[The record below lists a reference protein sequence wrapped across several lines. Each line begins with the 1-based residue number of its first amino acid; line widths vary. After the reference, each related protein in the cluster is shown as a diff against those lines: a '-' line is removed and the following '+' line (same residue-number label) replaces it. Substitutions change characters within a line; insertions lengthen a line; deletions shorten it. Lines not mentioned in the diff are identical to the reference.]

1 MIELNSSVVVED
13 LDGKERLDVFLA
25 NETGWTRSQVKIQID
40 GGKVLVNG
48 KTQKPGFLVKN
59 DDQIVLSFSKDVL
72 DTNAEPEDIPL
83 DVVYEDDD
91 FAIINKPQGMVVHPA
106 PGAYNHTLVNAL
118 LFHFE
123 HLSNNNGSIR
133 PGIVH
138 RIDKDTSGLLVIA
151 KNDKAHASLAK
162 QIAEHSCF
170 RHYLALLEG
179 NLKQDSGTVDTF
191 ISRDK
196 KDRKMMAVSD
206 DGKRAITHFNV
217 LERFNGYCLV
227 EFVLE
232 TGRTHQIRVHSKFLG
247 HPIVGDKTYGIKN
260 QKFNLDGQ
268 LLHAYKL
275 ELTHPTT
282 GKRMEFSA
290 DLPEYFKNI
299 LNKLRLQNNW
309 H

>member
-1 MIELNSSVVVED
+1 MIELNSNIIVDGLE
-13 LDGKERLDVFLA
+13 GKERLDVFLA
-25 NETGWTRSQVKIQID
+25 SETGWTRSQIKIQID
-40 GGKVLVNG
+40 AKRVLVNG
-48 KTQKPGFLVKN
+48 NAQKAGFHVKN
-59 DDQIVLSFSKDVL
+59 DDKLTLSFSKDVF
-72 DTNAEPEDIPL
+72 DSKAEPENIPL
-83 DVVYEDDD
+83 DIVYEDDD

-123 HLSNNNGSIR
+123 SLSNSGDHVR

-138 RIDKDTSGLLVIA
+138 RIDKDTSGLLVVA
-151 KNDKAHASLAK
+151 KNDKSHLSLAS

-179 NLKQDSGTVDTF
+179 NLKQDEGTIETF
-191 ISRDK
+191 ISRDP
-196 KDRKMMAVSD
+196 KDRKMMAVSNT
-206 DGKRAITHFNV
+206 GKKAITHYFV
-217 LERFNGYCLV
+217 KERFGNYCLV

-232 TGRTHQIRVHSKFLG
+232 TGRTHQIRVHSKHLG

-268 LLHAYKL
+268 LLHAFKL

-282 GKRMEFSA
+282 AERMSFNAEI
-290 DLPEYFKNI
+290 PEYFEKV
-299 LNKLRLQNNW
+299 LNKLRLQNN
-309 H
+309 

>member
-1 MIELNSSVVVED
+1 MIELNSEIIVED
-13 LDGKERLDVFLA
+13 LPEKERLDIFLS
-25 NETGWTRSQVKIQID
+25 NETGWTRSQVKLQID
-40 GGKVLVNG
+40 NNKVLVNG
-48 KTQKPGFLVKN
+48 KTQKAGFLVKN
-59 DDQIVLSFSKDVL
+59 SDKIELSFSKDVL
-72 DTNAEPEDIPL
+72 DSKAEPEDIPL
-83 DVVYEDDD
+83 EIVYEDED

-123 HLSNNNGSIR
+123 NLSQGSDAIR

-138 RIDKDTSGLLVIA
+138 RIDKDTSGLLVVA
-151 KNDKAHASLAK
+151 KNDMAHASLAG

-179 NLKQDSGTVDTF
+179 NLKNDTGTVETF

-206 DGKRAITHFNV
+206 SGKKAITHYFV
-217 LERFNGYCLV
+217 KERYNGYCLV

-247 HPIVGDKTYGIKN
+247 HPIVGDKTYGIKA
-260 QKFNLDGQ
+260 QKFNLMGQ

-275 ELTHPTT
+275 ELTHPSTN
-282 GKRMEFSA
+282 KRLVFECE
-290 DLPEYFKNI
+290 LPDYFKNI
-299 LNKLRLQNNW
+299 LAKLSKQNI
-309 H
+309 

>member
-1 MIELNSSVVVED
+1 MIELNSTIEVED
-13 LDGKERLDVFLA
+13 LDGKERLDVFLT
-25 NETGWTRSQVKIQID
+25 NETGWSRSQVKLQID
-40 GGKVLVNG
+40 GGKVFVNG
-48 KTQKPGFLVKN
+48 KTQKAGFLVKN
-59 DDQIVLSFSKDVL
+59 SDKIELFFAKDVL
-72 DTNAEPEDIPL
+72 DSKAEPENISLDI
-83 DVVYEDDD
+83 VYEDDD

-106 PGAYNHTLVNAL
+106 PGTYNHTLVNAL

-123 HLSNNNGSIR
+123 NLSSGSSNVR

-138 RIDKDTSGLLVIA
+138 RIDKDTSGLLVVA
-151 KNDKAHASLAK
+151 KNDVAHNSLAS

-179 NLKQDSGTVDTF
+179 NLKDDSGTIETF

-206 DGKRAITHFNV
+206 SGKKAITHYFV
-217 LERFNGYCLV
+217 KERFYSNCLV

-260 QKFNLDGQ
+260 QKYKLDGQ

-275 ELTHPTT
+275 ELNHPTL
-282 GKRMEFSA
+282 KNRMEFTSE
-290 DLPEYFKNI
+290 LPDYFENI
-299 LNKLRLQNNW
+299 LNKLRKQNI
-309 H
+309 